1 MSIKPSFQLGSQNKK
16 CMCRTSK
23 FEQTLNWSKMLSF
36 PKKLRPFVTLFSFF
50 VQVLLTSL
58 DFDITL
64 RIIFNLPFRSR
75 IQTADSFRVGPR
87 IVGFGWK
94 ATKGLHEPLGTSNY
108 LKAWIQIRT
117 GLYTMQPRVV
127 TEPSNQFKLVTEAL
141 IPFAQNMVESSV
153 RKGGE
158 NSRTEFSGC
167 SSTHVPPSAV
177 VNIRRRI
184 VLSRVQLEV
193 WLILKGNP

>member
-87 IVGFGWK
+87 IV
-94 ATKGLHEPLGTSNY
+94 ALGG
-108 LKAWIQIRT
+108 Q
-117 GLYTMQPRVV
+117 
-127 TEPSNQFKLVTEAL
+127 
-141 IPFAQNMVESSV
+141 SSV
-153 RKGGE
+153 VRHPPWDPGHLGYWEELQPKEKSQYHFEKPCKLATPVSGTCQKSYSEILPLNDGPKSVAANQGIHHEAKSGE
-158 NSRTEFSGC
+158 
-167 SSTHVPPSAV
+167 
-177 VNIRRRI
+177 
-184 VLSRVQLEV
+184 
-193 WLILKGNP
+193 ILQDWAARLFYYPGSIQAGNHKT